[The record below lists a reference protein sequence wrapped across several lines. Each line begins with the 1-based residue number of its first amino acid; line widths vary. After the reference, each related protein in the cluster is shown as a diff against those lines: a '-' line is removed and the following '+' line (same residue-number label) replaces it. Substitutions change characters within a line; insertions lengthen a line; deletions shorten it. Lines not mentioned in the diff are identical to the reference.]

1 MTSPV
6 PKTMAAP
13 TRVSGSNPRRD
24 RTHSTLRPSRP
35 LWLHGLLGF
44 PVLWERLGRSPPSLP
59 HHLTDLKVCVLRP
72 RPHGRPPRRRLGPG
86 PAPASSAP
94 VSSPRPPARRAGSS
108 SSLGSGRPSPLSS
121 EVPHGPFTPE
131 RPRARAL
138 AAFPSRASSL
148 PSRSSPGFKAGPT
161 SRQRRRHGRR
171 RDLAERPGSCSQPP
185 PRGPR
190 VSTVL
195 PSNSRLRQPN
205 ARSTSPHGRLIPQIR
220 HVRTELL
227 TSL

>member
-86 PAPASSAP
+86 PAPASSARGLLFL
-94 VSSPRPPARRAGSS
+94 PRW
-108 SSLGSGRPSPLSS
+108 RPSLPVVLR
-121 EVPHGPFTPE
+121 GP
-131 RPRARAL
+131 PRALYAGATQSAGPGCL
-138 AAFPSRASSL
+138 PFPSLPSSL
-148 PSRSSPGFKAGPT
+148 PSQSSPGFKAGPT
-161 SRQRRRHGRR
+161 RRQRRRHGRR

>member
-44 PVLWERLGRSPPSLP
+44 PVLWERLGLSPPSLP

-138 AAFPSRASSL
+138 AAFPSLPFHPHCPAGQVRGLKQDHTPTTPSSWPQARLGRTSGFVQPTASSRTTGFHS
-148 PSRSSPGFKAGPT
+148 PSFKLQTQA
-161 SRQRRRHGRR
+161 
-171 RDLAERPGSCSQPP
+171 AECPVH
-185 PRGPR
+185 
-190 VSTVL
+190 VSTRTSQT
-195 PSNSRLRQPN
+195 SNSTCQN
-205 ARSTSPHGRLIPQIR
+205 
-220 HVRTELL
+220 
-227 TSL
+227 

>member
-13 TRVSGSNPRRD
+13 TRVSDSNPRRD
-24 RTHSTLRPSRP
+24 LTHSTLRPSRP

-59 HHLTDLKVCVLRP
+59 HRVTDLKVCVLRP

-138 AAFPSRASSL
+138 AAFPSLPFHPHCPAGQVRGLKQDSHADNAVVMAAGETWPNVRVRAANRLLEDHGFPQSFLQTPDSG
-148 PSRSSPGFKAGPT
+148 SRMP
-161 SRQRRRHGRR
+161 
-171 RDLAERPGSCSQPP
+171 
-185 PRGPR
+185 GPR
-190 VSTVL
+190 LHTDVSYL
-195 PSNSRLRQPN
+195 KFDISEPNS
-205 ARSTSPHGRLIPQIR
+205 
-220 HVRTELL
+220 
-227 TSL
+227 